1 MLIKGPTEDNLSSI
15 TLYKV
20 IYSMPFTH
28 THTHTHTRGQHWR
41 NSRQEEDVSKINT
54 GTVHGPG

>member
-1 MLIKGPTEDNLSSI
+1 MLIKGPTEDNLSSF

-28 THTHTHTRGQHWR
+28 THTHQRSTLEEQ
-41 NSRQEEDVSKINT
+41 QAEEDVSKINT